1 MEAIFYVIF
10 IVLIVLVVLAI
21 VSVIRG
27 AFRPPETKPD
37 AAAVKPFIDFPPPPE
52 VTPTGGVARV
62 GHVALAW
69 SVLNL
74 TGVVVYL
81 AMGMQMGDTFS
92 KVPIVVRIT
101 MTVYLLVAAVYAGL
115 GGIFL
120 LSAKAAGRRL
130 LSWSGFLFAT
140 LVLLLFAMALLAWH
154 QGTTLEGRRTAMY
167 ASAGLLVHLLIDT
180 ILASSAQRVGLPA
193 NAKAMPRSDA
203 PHENAALIGR
213 RLLTLWPVRRY
224 GPGKASD
231 VGDGRKD
238 DGWAFRNGR
247 RPSRWLSCRTIR
259 SSRTTSALC
268 WKNWTRTRPT
278 SS

>member
-27 AFRPPETKPD
+27 AFQRPEAKPE
-37 AAAVKPFIDFPPPPE
+37 AAPVKPFIDFPPPPE
-52 VTPTGGVARV
+52 VTPTAGVAHV

-74 TGVVVYL
+74 AAVVVYL
-81 AMGMQMGDTFS
+81 ATGMQMGDTFS

-120 LSAKAAGRRL
+120 LSARAAGRRL

-140 LVLLLFAMALLAWH
+140 LMLLMFAVALLTWY
-154 QGTTLEGRRTAMY
+154 QGTTLDGRRTAMF
-167 ASAGLLVHLLIDT
+167 ASVGLAAHLLIDT
-180 ILASSAQRVGLPA
+180 VLASSAQRVGLPA
-193 NAKAMPRSDA
+193 GAKAMPR
-203 PHENAALIGR
+203 
-213 RLLTLWPVRRY
+213 
-224 GPGKASD
+224 
-231 VGDGRKD
+231 
-238 DGWAFRNGR
+238 
-247 RPSRWLSCRTIR
+247 
-259 SSRTTSALC
+259 
-268 WKNWTRTRPT
+268 
-278 SS
+278 